1 MGTSKGYG
9 MPTGGEWT
17 PLKREANK
25 FVKGEGEN
33 DGQDESS
40 PSPEPLMRRY
50 LRAIG
55 GAKNIAFGIDSER
68 TGGSR
73 GGGGGSGTGGGSSGG
88 VGRAAA
94 NTGRQLGGFLSGV
107 SRVGLT
113 QALRERGLEHLIG
126 KSAAEVSL
134 GLLDELAAPASTLDE
149 EAVRTALDQINDEL
163 LEGTETYEDV
173 EAALTQQIDSQGI
186 SKILANFFCKYLFRL
201 FTRDFYET
209 WRKNFTS
216 AQADK
221 SLRDVKDYIFS
232 SLEAK
237 FVSQKAADTNWSGQE
252 GLRITRQILQNTLEI
267 FEVTK

>member
-25 FVKGEGEN
+25 FIKSEGEN
-33 DGQDESS
+33 DEQSEPAS
-40 PSPEPLMRRY
+40 SPEPLMRRY

-55 GAKNIAFGIDSER
+55 GAKNIAFGTDGEGASGGRGGR
-68 TGGSR
+68 TGG
-73 GGGGGSGTGGGSSGG
+73 GGAGGG
-88 VGRAAA
+88 VGHAASS
-94 NTGRQLGGFLSGV
+94 TGRQLGVFLSGV
-107 SRVGLT
+107 SRIGLA
-113 QALRERGLEHLIG
+113 QALRERGLQHLIG
-126 KSAAEVSL
+126 KSAAEVAR
-134 GLLDELAAPASTLDE
+134 GLLDDLAAPASTLDD

-173 EAALTQQIDSQGI
+173 EAALTQRIDSQGI

-221 SLRDVKDYIFS
+221 ALRDVKDYIFS

-237 FVSQKAADTNWSGQE
+237 FVSQNAANTNWSGQE

>member
-17 PLKREANK
+17 PLKKEANK

-33 DGQDESS
+33 DERNEPS

-55 GAKNIAFGIDSER
+55 GAKNIAFGTGGER
-68 TGGSR
+68 AGGSR
-73 GGGGGSGTGGGSSGG
+73 GGGSSGTGGGSGG
-88 VGRAAA
+88 GRAAT

-113 QALRERGLEHLIG
+113 QTLRERGLEHLIG

-134 GLLDELAAPASTLDE
+134 GLLDALTAPAGTLDE

-237 FVSQKAADTNWSGQE
+237 FVSQNVVDTNWSGQE

>member
-25 FVKGEGEN
+25 FVKAEGEN
-33 DGQDESS
+33 NGQNEPS

-55 GAKNIAFGIDSER
+55 GAKNIAFGTDGGR
-68 TGGSR
+68 AGGSSGSSGGGGT
-73 GGGGGSGTGGGSSGG
+73 GGGGGGI
-88 VGRAAA
+88 GRAAS
-94 NTGRQLGGFLSGV
+94 NTGRQFGGFLSGV

-126 KSAAEVSL
+126 KSAAEVAR
-134 GLLDELAAPASTLDE
+134 GLLDDLAAPASTLDD

-163 LEGTETYEDV
+163 LEGTKTYEDV

-216 AQADK
+216 TQADK
-221 SLRDVKDYIFS
+221 ALRDVKDYIFS
-232 SLEAK
+232 SFEAK
-237 FVSQKAADTNWSGQE
+237 FVSQNAANTNWNGQE